1 MSYRSMVFY
10 ASLQVYYC
18 KQCSHVETNS
28 YPADE
33 VDGLISP
40 GLIDQESGI
49 FVDGQV
55 VDEEVQH

>member
-18 KQCSHVETNS
+18 KQRSHVETNA

-33 VDGLISP
+33 ADGSVSL
-40 GLIDQESGI
+40 GLIDQESEI

-55 VDEEVQH
+55 INEEVQR